1 MELKL
6 SFHGGVGTVTGS
18 RHLLTAGGTRALV
31 DAGLFQGLKE
41 LRELNWQK
49 PSFDPGAVDHLL
61 LTHAHIDHAGYLP
74 RLARDGYQG
83 PVHTTPATQ
92 ELSGLLLM
100 DAAKIQEEDAEYAN
114 KKGFSQHKPALPL
127 FTAED
132 ASAALSQFRPRA
144 YGAWLDLGPGV
155 RACFHNIG
163 HILGSAMVEI
173 RVQVEGKERILV
185 FSGDVGRYGMPLHL
199 DPDPLPACDV
209 LLLESTYGNRQHS
222 AVPLAEQIREPFERT
237 FARGGV
243 VLIPS
248 FAVGRAQLL
257 TLVLNDLMRAG
268 TLPQVP
274 IHIDS
279 PMAVDASEIYR
290 RHLADRNLDKELMA
304 AGGSRLFPPNVHF
317 HRTVKE
323 SQALNDLSG
332 PRVIISA
339 SGMLTAGRVLHHLRR
354 LLPEDRNL
362 VVLAGYQAAGTRGRA
377 LLEGA
382 RSLKIHGERVPVHAA
397 FIPLHGMSAHADS
410 EELLRWV
417 RSGPARPKAVFVTH
431 GEPEA
436 SLALAQRLERELG
449 LRAVVPRLG
458 DEFDLLTLN
467 S

>member
-49 PSFDPGAVDHLL
+49 PSFDPRRVDHFL

-74 RLARDGYQG
+74 RLVKDGYQG
-83 PVHTTPATQ
+83 PVHSTPATQ

-114 KKGFSQHKPALPL
+114 RKGFSKHQPALPL
-127 FTAED
+127 FTAQD
-132 ASAALSQFRPRA
+132 ASAALSRFRPIG
-144 YGAWLDLGPGV
+144 YGKWFDLGPGV
-155 RACFHNIG
+155 RASFHNIG

-173 RVQVEGKERILV
+173 RVQSEGQETVVI

-199 DPDPLPACDV
+199 DPDPLPPCDV
-209 LLLESTYGNRQHS
+209 LVLESTYGDRRHS
-222 AVPLAEQIREPFERT
+222 EVPLAEQIRAPFERA

-323 SQALNDLSG
+323 SQALNGLSG

-339 SGMLTAGRVLHHLRR
+339 SGMLTAGRVLHHL
-354 LLPEDRNL
+354 
-362 VVLAGYQAAGTRGRA
+362 G
-377 LLEGA
+377 
-382 RSLKIHGERVPVHAA
+382 
-397 FIPLHGMSAHADS
+397 PL
-410 EELLRWV
+410 
-417 RSGPARPKAVFVTH
+417 
-431 GEPEA
+431 
-436 SLALAQRLERELG
+436 
-449 LRAVVPRLG
+449 RLG
-458 DEFDLLTLN
+458 RLRG
-467 S
+467 